1 MTSDIITIEGVRGYI
16 DENGT
21 AQLNLEDCAIG
32 LGFTEIAASGNK
44 CIRWR
49 TVRKYLSEFNIAT
62 SCDDEKAPD
71 FIPENIFYRL
81 CMKAKNENAE
91 KFQSKVADEILPQI
105 RKTGSYS
112 AKPLSTLDAFEMQ
125 VKIMRELEQK
135 QREQERIQ
143 QEQSKRLA
151 AVEQQAENTARTMTA
166 STTNWRSDC
175 KQILQLI
182 ADKQHTD
189 LRPVYVEAYKLLEL
203 RAGVRLEQRKSNIAS
218 RIKANGYPVSKPI
231 SKLDAIE
238 QDKKLIEIFVSIVRE
253 MAFRYGVCAD
263 SLGSLPAQI
272 VCFDPGDVDIDE
284 DGNLPCN
291 SICYNENEPY

>member
-1 MTSDIITIEGVRGYI
+1 VNNDIITIEGVRGYI
-16 DENGT
+16 DENGI

-32 LGFTEIAASGNK
+32 LGIVKRDVKNGTTYERLNKQALAKWLTAFGILNSEKDELPEFIAES
-44 CIRWR
+44 
-49 TVRKYLSEFNIAT
+49 V
-62 SCDDEKAPD
+62 
-71 FIPENIFYRL
+71 FYRI
-81 CMKAKNENAE
+81 CMKGENKTAE
-91 KFQSKVADEILPQI
+91 LFQAKVADEILPQI

-203 RAGVRLEQRKSNIAS
+203 RAGVNLKKRKNNIIS
-218 RIKANGYPVSKPI
+218 RKKANGYPESKDVTT
-231 SKLDAIE
+231 LDVIE

-253 MAFRYGVCAD
+253 MAFRYGVCAK
-263 SLGSLPAQI
+263 SLDAMQSQLSY
-272 VCFDPGDVDIDE
+272 FDDDDE
-284 DGNLPCN
+284 PEAPDGAI
-291 SICYNENEPY
+291 SIYQNEPY